1 MSRPVDLTNRKFG
14 RLTAIAQQGCIL
26 SGKNRRLLWLCLC
39 ECGARVSV
47 RVGHLTSGNTQSCG
61 CLRTDSKR
69 ALLLTHGKSHTKI
82 YMAWVGMLGRCKNPS
97 NESYVNYGG
106 RGIKVC
112 ERWELFEN
120 FIADMGNRPDGCSI
134 ERKDNDGNYEPGNCV
149 WASQVTQNRN
159 QRQRQDNTSGV
170 TGVFFEKLARKWRA
184 GIGHQGK
191 FLNLGLFTSVSD
203 AIAARAEAMKRLG
216 YSENHG
222 MHK

>member
-1 MSRPVDLTNRKFG
+1 MSLAVDLTNRKFG
-14 RLTAIAQQGCIL
+14 RLTAIAQQGWVF

-39 ECGARVSV
+39 DCGVRVSV
-47 RVGHLTSGNTQSCG
+47 RVGRLTSGNTQSCG
-61 CLRTDSKR
+61 CLRIDSKR
-69 ALLLTHGKSHTKI
+69 ARLLTHGKSHTKI

-120 FIADMGNRPDGCSI
+120 FIADMGDRPDGTSI
-134 ERKDNDGNYEPGNCV
+134 ERKDNDGNYEPDNCV
-149 WASQVTQNRN
+149 WASQVIQCRN

-170 TGVFFEKLARKWRA
+170 TGVSFDKLARKWRA

-191 FLNLGLFTSVSD
+191 FLNLGLFISVSD
-203 AIAARAEAMKRLG
+203 ATAARAEAMKYLG